1 MKAVK
6 TTFVGALC
14 GLGVSIVLIVL
25 GFACDF
31 ISCAC
36 SIVTCNFDSS
46 ANWMSIVLG
55 NFGGI
60 CKFCMICGA
69 IVGLV
74 YGLYKMKEESEQYNM
89 ILNAE
94 QEAAARKQRQAW
106 ASEMQRKVMTVNNT
120 CNQNKTSDKPL
131 VSATYKA
138 STQMT
143 EIMNELTKAAEKQG
157 KVDSLAEELS
167 RKGDAS
173 V

>member
-14 GLGVSIVLIVL
+14 GLGASVLLIML

-36 SIVTCNFDSS
+36 SVVTCDFDSS
-46 ANWMSIVLG
+46 ASMTSAVLD
-55 NFGGI
+55 NFGVV
-60 CKFCMICGA
+60 CKFCIICGA

-74 YGLYKMKEESEQYNM
+74 YGLYKMKEEADQNSL

-94 QEAAARKQRQAW
+94 QEAAARKQRQTW
-106 ASEMQRKVMTVNNT
+106 ASEMKQKAMNVSNT
-120 CNQNKTSDKPL
+120 CNQNKESDKLL
-131 VSATYKA
+131 VSTTYKA
-138 STQMT
+138 SSQMT

-167 RKGDAS
+167 KKGDAS

>member
-6 TTFVGALC
+6 TTCVGALC
-14 GLGVSIVLIVL
+14 GLGASILLILL
-25 GFACDF
+25 GLACDF
-31 ISCAC
+31 VSCAC
-36 SIVTCNFDSS
+36 SIVTCDFDSS
-46 ANWMSIVLG
+46 ASMMSAVLD

-74 YGLYKMKEESEQYNM
+74 YGLYKMKEEADQNNM

-94 QEAAARKQRQAW
+94 QEAAARKQRQTW
-106 ASEMQRKVMTVNNT
+106 ASEMKQKVLNVSNT
-120 CNQNKTSDKPL
+120 CTQNKASDKPL

-138 STQMT
+138 GAQMSD
-143 EIMNELTKAAEKQG
+143 IMNELTKVAEKQG

-167 RKGDAS
+167 KKGDAS